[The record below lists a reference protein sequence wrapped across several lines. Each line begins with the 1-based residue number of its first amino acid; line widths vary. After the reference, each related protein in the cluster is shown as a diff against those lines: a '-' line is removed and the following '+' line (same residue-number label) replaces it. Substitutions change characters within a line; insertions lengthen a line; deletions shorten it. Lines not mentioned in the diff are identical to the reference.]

1 MPAELIARAR
11 AGDGE
16 AFRALTEPHRRELQV
31 HCYRMLG
38 SLQDAEDAL
47 QDTLLSAWQGLGGFE
62 GRASIRTWLYRIATN
77 RCLDALRSARR
88 RPAKEWDI
96 PGVDPPEPTA
106 ARRGRVARALS
117 RRPPRGRDR
126 CAARPRGPL
135 RADRIHLPGL
145 RDRAPAPSASPARR
159 ARLARRPRIPRERG
173 GRHARLDRRVG
184 HQRPQAGACRPAA
197 PALAGR
203 RARRC
208 SHARLR
214 RPSRR
219 SWPSSSA
226 PTSPP
231 ISTRCVALLTDDV
244 FMSMPP
250 MPLEYEG
257 REVVARFLRRHPP
270 PRPQIRPRPDA
281 SQRSTRV
288 RHLPARPQRYPPR
301 DRPVRPHPHRR
312 PDLRHD
318 PLREQRVPVVRAP
331 TLAPEPVAPLRDASA
346 RHAAALAQIRR
357 SGQCMGRGEFSDES
371 VTTSSSPAFGI
382 LSTQKEQ
389 RWRLSTRA

>member
-1 MPAELIARAR
+1 MELVPAELIARAR

-38 SLQDAEDAL
+38 SLQDAEDAV

-77 RCLDALRSARR
+77 RCLDALALGPPTPGQGVGHPRS
-88 RPAKEWDI
+88 RPARA
-96 PGVDPPEPTA
+96 DP

-126 CAARPRGPL
+126 RAARPRGPL
-135 RADRIHLPGL
+135 RADRVHLAGL
-145 RDRAPAPSASPARR
+145 RDRAPAPAASPARG

-184 HQRPQAGACRPAA
+184 HQRAQAGACRPAA

-208 SHARLR
+208 SRARLR

-219 SWPSSSA
+219 WWPSSSA

-231 ISTRCVALLTDDV
+231 TSTRSWPC
-244 FMSMPP
+244 
-250 MPLEYEG
+250 
-257 REVVARFLRRHPP
+257 
-270 PRPQIRPRPDA
+270 
-281 SQRSTRV
+281 
-288 RHLPARPQRYPPR
+288 
-301 DRPVRPHPHRR
+301 
-312 PDLRHD
+312 
-318 PLREQRVPVVRAP
+318 
-331 TLAPEPVAPLRDASA
+331 
-346 RHAAALAQIRR
+346 
-357 SGQCMGRGEFSDES
+357 
-371 VTTSSSPAFGI
+371 
-382 LSTQKEQ
+382 
-389 RWRLSTRA
+389 